1 MKGFLLLIEQKGY
14 SLLLIAIFA
23 LPQQVVIEPTAL
35 FKGGIELVN
44 LFLGW
49 VYPILKHFTHTCVIA
64 QNRTDVKYRLPA
76 DSNFFILWLK
86 PRGFQNWRFC
96 KLFLT

>member
-1 MKGFLLLIEQKGY
+1 M
-14 SLLLIAIFA
+14 LIAIFA
-23 LPQQVVIEPTAL
+23 LPKQVVIEPTAL

-44 LFLGW
+44 LFLRW

-76 DSNFFILWLK
+76 GQQFFHPLAEAEGLS
-86 PRGFQNWRFC
+86 
-96 KLFLT
+96 KLEVL